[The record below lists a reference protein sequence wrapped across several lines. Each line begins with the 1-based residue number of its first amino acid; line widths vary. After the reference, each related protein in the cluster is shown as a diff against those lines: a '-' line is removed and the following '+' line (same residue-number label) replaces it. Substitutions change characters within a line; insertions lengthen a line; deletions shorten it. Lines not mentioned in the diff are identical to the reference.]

1 MFYIRFNMN
10 IVVLCG
16 GNSTEREV
24 SINSGYNVCGALREK
39 GHNAILLDAFF
50 GNKDLSIF
58 EKSEKEYDV
67 IAERDHIRSL
77 SSKVKEEEKSRK
89 SFFGENVLGI
99 CAKADIVF
107 LALHGKNGEDG
118 KCQATLD
125 LHGIKYTGSGA
136 LASAIGMDKAVTKQI
151 FIAKGVPTA
160 KSVWIK
166 KGEDTS
172 LEAYGMKAPVVVK
185 ACNGGSSV
193 GVVLVK
199 EASEYDSAV
208 EECFKYDNQILVEDF
223 IEGREFSIGVV
234 DGMAYPIV
242 EIIPNEGWYDYENKY
257 KEGATTHVCPAK
269 LDEELTK
276 KMQKVAEGA
285 CAAIGC
291 EAYSRADV
299 MMDKDGN
306 MFCLEVNTL
315 PGMTATSLIP
325 DEARAIGIDYPTLC
339 DNLINISL
347 KKYQ

>member
-118 KCQATLD
+118 KC
-125 LHGIKYTGSGA
+125 
-136 LASAIGMDKAVTKQI
+136 
-151 FIAKGVPTA
+151 
-160 KSVWIK
+160 
-166 KGEDTS
+166 
-172 LEAYGMKAPVVVK
+172 
-185 ACNGGSSV
+185 
-193 GVVLVK
+193 
-199 EASEYDSAV
+199 
-208 EECFKYDNQILVEDF
+208 
-223 IEGREFSIGVV
+223 
-234 DGMAYPIV
+234 
-242 EIIPNEGWYDYENKY
+242 
-257 KEGATTHVCPAK
+257 
-269 LDEELTK
+269 
-276 KMQKVAEGA
+276 
-285 CAAIGC
+285 
-291 EAYSRADV
+291 
-299 MMDKDGN
+299 
-306 MFCLEVNTL
+306 
-315 PGMTATSLIP
+315 
-325 DEARAIGIDYPTLC
+325 
-339 DNLINISL
+339 
-347 KKYQ
+347 

>member
-39 GHNAILLDAFF
+39 GHNAILLDVFF

-67 IAERDHIRSL
+67 MAERDHIRSL
-77 SSKVKEEEKSRK
+77 SSKVKEEEKIRK
-89 SFFGENVLGI
+89 SFFGENVLEV

-172 LEAYGMKAPVVVK
+172 LEAHGMKAPVVVK

-193 GVVLVK
+193 GVVWSK
-199 EASEYDSAV
+199 
-208 EECFKYDNQILVEDF
+208 
-223 IEGREFSIGVV
+223 
-234 DGMAYPIV
+234 
-242 EIIPNEGWYDYENKY
+242 
-257 KEGATTHVCPAK
+257 K
-269 LDEELTK
+269 LL
-276 KMQKVAEGA
+276 
-285 CAAIGC
+285 
-291 EAYSRADV
+291 
-299 MMDKDGN
+299 N
-306 MFCLEVNTL
+306 MIA
-315 PGMTATSLIP
+315 P
-325 DEARAIGIDYPTLC
+325 
-339 DNLINISL
+339 
-347 KKYQ
+347 